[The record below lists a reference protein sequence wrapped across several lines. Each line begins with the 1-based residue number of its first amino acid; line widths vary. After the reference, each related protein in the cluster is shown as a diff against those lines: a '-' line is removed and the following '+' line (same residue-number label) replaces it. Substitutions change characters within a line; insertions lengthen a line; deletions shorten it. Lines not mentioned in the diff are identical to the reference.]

1 VTRDELLQFLRAQPW
16 AVEASVSGRGEP
28 QAAVIG
34 VAVTDRLELV
44 FDTLATSRKAA
55 NLRANPRVALV
66 LGWDEGQT
74 AQIEGVADEP
84 VGVELQAAK
93 DAYLRRFPDGLER
106 AALPDI
112 TYFRIV
118 PSWIRYSDFRTT
130 PPTIVVFE
138 GNDLPR
144 TMGATATPRSF
155 DRVTANL
162 PARDLVETETFYARL
177 GFRKTFGDEGWLVL
191 RRGALE
197 LEFFPHPALVP
208 ESSWFS
214 ACVRVDDVD
223 SLVDAW
229 RAASLPSAGIPR
241 LVPPSNAD
249 SGLREAALVDCNG
262 SLLRILG
269 ARK

>member
-1 VTRDELLQFLRAQPW
+1 MNRHELLHFLRAQPW
-16 AVEASVSGRGEP
+16 AVEASVNGRGEP

-74 AQIEGVADEP
+74 AQRSKAWPMNPSAWSCRRPRTLTSGASLMDLSERPYPTSPTFESCRAGSATTISGRHRRPSSCSRVNYLKRRARR
-84 VGVELQAAK
+84 
-93 DAYLRRFPDGLER
+93 LRRR
-106 AALPDI
+106 RSTAS
-112 TYFRIV
+112 R
-118 PSWIRYSDFRTT
+118 
-130 PPTIVVFE
+130 PT
-138 GNDLPR
+138 
-144 TMGATATPRSF
+144 S
-155 DRVTANL
+155 
-162 PARDLVETETFYARL
+162 PARDLVETEKIYAGL
-177 GFRKTFGDEGWLVL
+177 GFGKTFGDEGWLVL
-191 RRGALE
+191 KRGALE

-249 SGLREAALVDCNG
+249 SGLRDAALVDCNG

-269 ARK
+269 THK